1 MTTAY
6 EPAGTQATSQET
18 TELLRR
24 ILRAVE
30 ERQGERKRW
39 VELTCALVLALATM
53 ASAWCAFQATLWG
66 GVQTFRLEAS
76 AKAGREASRNLVTG
90 MQIRAFDATMFLHYL
105 EARAQGHKDLE
116 QLLYHRFRPEMKE
129 AVDAWLRTDPLK
141 NPNAPPHPLK
151 MNEYVV
157 PPEIEAS
164 KEAEIERQ
172 AMAGAEVANHNGD
185 RYVLLTVIF
194 ASVLFFGGITG
205 TTSVPWVRKTLSIL
219 AVVLFMGT
227 LIFLAAMP
235 ICHE

>member
-1 MTTAY
+1 MTTAH
-6 EPAGTQATSQET
+6 EPASIHANYQET

-30 ERQGERKRW
+30 ERPGGRNRW

-53 ASAWCAFQATLWG
+53 ASAWCAFQSTLWS

-76 AKAGREASRNLVTG
+76 AKAGREASKNSVTG

-105 EARAQGHKDLE
+105 EARALGHKDLE
-116 QLLYHRFRPEMKE
+116 ELFYHRFRPEMKV

-141 NPNAPPHPLK
+141 NPDAPPHPLK

-157 PPEIEAS
+157 PPEVEAG
-164 KEAEIERQ
+164 KQVEIENQ
-172 AMAGAEVANHNGD
+172 ELGGAEVANHNAD
-185 RYVLLTVIF
+185 RYVLLTVIS

-205 TTSVPWVRKTLSIL
+205 TTSVPWMRKALSIL
-219 AVVLFMGT
+219 AVVLFLGT
-227 LIFLAAMP
+227 LIFLA
-235 ICHE
+235 